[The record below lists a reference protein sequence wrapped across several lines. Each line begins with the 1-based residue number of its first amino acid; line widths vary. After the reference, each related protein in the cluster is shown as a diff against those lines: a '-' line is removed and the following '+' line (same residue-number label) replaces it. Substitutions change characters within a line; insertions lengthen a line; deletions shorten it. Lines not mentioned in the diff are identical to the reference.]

1 MEKLRIAIIGCG
13 AFARAFVPLFKAH
26 PYVEKVYVCDLVQSK
41 VEDYVEKFN
50 VSAIGTFEEAL
61 AREDINAVAIF
72 TERHKHGPMVIAA
85 LRAGKHVYSA
95 VPMASSV
102 EDCGEIIKAVKET
115 GKVYMMGETCIYYPC
130 AMFCKQEYE
139 KGTFGKFI
147 FAEAQY
153 FHDLAHFSDYFRANR
168 PTSAVPPFLYPT
180 HSTGMVLWATGA
192 HVTKVSAV
200 GYVDTEENTPF
211 AVGENPWDN
220 VFSNE
225 FALMQL
231 SCGGAMRIAECR
243 RIGHKA
249 PSSSIS
255 GFYGTRAD
263 YQFHNA
269 EHLVTVN
276 HGSGREVEL
285 LDVSDQVNPRTMT
298 AAKEAGVA
306 NFKTQVANHVYQWNS
321 PSPIQ
326 DAEFARLPKE
336 YSDEKLPNGHMAS
349 HQLLIDDFCTAA
361 YHGRM
366 PRVNAWLAA
375 RFTVPGL
382 VAHESAKLGGVLLD
396 VPDFGD
402 APETL

>member
-1 MEKLRIAIIGCG
+1 MDKLRIAIIGCG
-13 AFARAFVPLFKAH
+13 QFARHFVPLFKAH
-26 PYVEKVYVCDLVQSK
+26 PYVEGVYVCDLEQAK
-41 VEDYVEKFN
+41 VEEYVEKFN
-50 VSAIGTFEEAL
+50 VSPVGSFEEVL

-72 TERHKHGPMVIAA
+72 TERHKHGPMVVAA
-85 LRAGKHVYSA
+85 LRAGKNVYSA

-102 EDCGEIIKAVKET
+102 EDCGEIVKAVKET

-130 AMFCKQEYE
+130 AMFCKREYE
-139 KGTFGKFI
+139 KGTFGKFV

-153 FHDLAHFSDYFRANR
+153 FHDLSHFSDYFRANR
-168 PTSAVPPFLYPT
+168 PASAVPPFLYPT

-231 SCGGAMRIAECR
+231 SCGGSMRIAECR

-255 GFYGTRAD
+255 GFYGIRAD

-276 HGSGREVEL
+276 HGTGREVEL
-285 LDVSDQVNPRTMT
+285 LDVSDEVNPRAMT
-298 AAKEAGVA
+298 AAKEEGLA
-306 NFKTQVANHVYQWNS
+306 NFKAQVANHTYQWNS
-321 PSPIQ
+321 PAPIQ
-326 DAEFARLPKE
+326 DEEYARLPKA
-336 YSDEKLPNGHMAS
+336 YSDAKLPNGHMAS

-361 YHGRM
+361 YYGTM
-366 PRVNAWLAA
+366 PKVNAWLAA

-382 VAHESAKLGGVLLD
+382 VAHESAKQGGVLLD